1 MFDGIDLYT
10 VSTWVLPVLLAVTFH
25 EAAHGFVA
33 WRLGDST
40 ARRLGRISANP
51 LRHVDP
57 VGTVVLPG
65 LLVLS
70 KAPFIFGWAKPVPID
85 PRQLRQPRRDMVL
98 VAVAGPGSNLLMAI
112 IAGLLA
118 HLLVFA
124 PSEAAQWL
132 GDNLF
137 NAILVNVLLAVFNMI
152 PLPPL
157 DGGRVAVG
165 LLPLSLAR
173 PLARLERYGIFILLG
188 VLLLLPM
195 LGRAAGVEVNPL
207 AAVVLPAVSAL
218 IRGVMLLT
226 GHGW

>member
-1 MFDGIDLYT
+1 MFDGIDLYV
-10 VSTWVLPVLLAVTFH
+10 VSTWVLPVLLAITFH

-33 WRLGDST
+33 WRLGDPT
-40 ARRLGRISANP
+40 AHKLGRISANP

-57 VGTVVLPG
+57 MGTVILPG
-65 LLVLS
+65 LLVLA

-85 PRQLRQPRRDMVL
+85 PRRLRQPRRDMVL
-98 VAVAGPGSNLLMAI
+98 VAAAGPGSNLLMAL

-118 HLLVFA
+118 HLLFLA
-124 PSEAAQWL
+124 PPEAAKWL

-137 NAILVNVLLAVFNMI
+137 NAMVINLVLAVFNMI

-165 LLPLSLAR
+165 LLPLGLAR
-173 PLARLERYGIFILLG
+173 PLARLERYGIFILIG
-188 VLLLLPM
+188 ALLLLPM
-195 LGRAAGVEVNPL
+195 IGEAAGLDINPVG
-207 AAVVLPAVSAL
+207 AVVLPVVRAL
-218 IRGVMLLT
+218 MQGMMLLT